1 MENSEITTDYQE
13 ELALLKQRADLLGIK
28 YSNNIGLETL
38 KAKINERLETQNLE
52 NQAQNDK
59 VSLRKKIQEEQMRLV
74 RIRLNVLNP
83 AKSAWRGEIFT
94 IANSVLGTV
103 KKFVP
108 YDPKFYENGYHVP
121 YCIYKM
127 LQDKTYLNIKVT
139 KDPRTGREIPHTSFA
154 KEFGIE
160 VLPSLTREEL
170 AELAKEQAAG
180 NRIGD

>member
-1 MENSEITTDYQE
+1 MTTGINTDYQE
-13 ELALLKQRADLLGIK
+13 ELVLLKQRADLLGIK

-38 KAKINERLETQNLE
+38 RAKVNEKLE
-52 NQAQNDK
+52 NQNLDNQVHLDK
-59 VSLRKKIQEEQMRLV
+59 VALRKKIQEEQMKLI

-139 KDPRTGREIPHTSFA
+139 KDPRTGREVPHTSFA

-160 VLPSLTREEL
+160 VLPALTREEL

>member
-1 MENSEITTDYQE
+1 MENLEVISAYQE
-13 ELALLKQRADLLGIK
+13 ELALLKERADLLGIK

-38 KAKINERLETQNLE
+38 KAKINERLENQNLE

-59 VSLRKKIQEEQMRLV
+59 VSLRKKIQEEQMKLV

-127 LQDKTYLNIKVT
+127 LDDKTYLNIKVIR
-139 KDPRTGREIPHTSFA
+139 DPRTGREMPHTSFA

-160 VLPSLTREEL
+160 VLPPLTREEL
-170 AELAKEQAAG
+170 QELAKEQAAG